1 MSNPT
6 DTSVDTSAGKS
17 VGKSTTRISAEDFK
31 QQKQSPESQLLVIDV
46 RTHAEVNSES
56 LAHCAH
62 FPLQEL
68 DSAAVKAYLEQQGH
82 DSSQPVYLL
91 CASGQ
96 RAAKAGE
103 QLQGDLDHQLVI
115 VEGGMNALKQLGID
129 IAKGSGNIISLERQ
143 VRIAAGSLVV
153 IGVILGT
160 AVNPGFYG
168 LSAFVGAGL
177 VFAGVTDS
185 CGMAMVLARM
195 PWNN

>member
-1 MSNPT
+1 MNSPVNPP
-6 DTSVDTSAGKS
+6 
-17 VGKSTTRISAEDFK
+17 TTTISASEFK
-31 QQKQSPESQLLVIDV
+31 QQKQSPESKLQVIDL
-46 RTHAEVNSES
+46 RTHAEVESEF
-56 LAHCAH
+56 LPDCAH
-62 FPLQEL
+62 FPLQTLNSEEL
-68 DSAAVKAYLEQQGH
+68 RDYLEKQGH
-82 DSSQPVYLL
+82 DSSQPLYLL

-96 RAAKAGE
+96 RAAKAAE
-103 QLQGDLDHQLVI
+103 QLQGDLDNPLVI
-115 VEGGMNALKQLGID
+115 VEGGMNALKQQGID
-129 IAKGSGNIISLERQ
+129 IAKGAGNVISLERQ

-185 CGMAMVLARM
+185 CGMGMVLARM

>member
-1 MSNPT
+1 MKNPN
-6 DTSVDTSAGKS
+6 DSSIDSLID
-17 VGKSTTRISAEDFK
+17 KSTTTISAKEFK
-31 QQKQSPESQLLVIDV
+31 QQKQSPESQLRVIDV

-56 LAHCAH
+56 LADCAH

-68 DSAAVKAYLEQQGH
+68 NGAAVKAYLEQQGH

-103 QLQGDLDHQLVI
+103 QLQGDLDNQLVI
-115 VEGGMNALKQLGID
+115 IEGGMNALKQLGID

-153 IGVILGT
+153 LGVILGF

-168 LSAFVGAGL
+168 LSGFVGAGL

-185 CGMAMVLARM
+185 CGMGMVLARM

>member
-1 MSNPT
+1 MNNPN
-6 DTSVDTSAGKS
+6 DSSIDSLID
-17 VGKSTTRISAEDFK
+17 KSTTTISAKEFK
-31 QQKQSPESQLLVIDV
+31 QQKQSPESQLRVIDV

-56 LAHCAH
+56 LADCAH

-68 DSAAVKAYLEQQGH
+68 NGAAVKAYLEQQGH

-103 QLQGDLDHQLVI
+103 QLQGDLDNQLVI
-115 VEGGMNALKQLGID
+115 IEGGMNALKQLGID

-153 IGVILGT
+153 LGVILGF

-168 LSAFVGAGL
+168 LSGFVGAGL

-185 CGMAMVLARM
+185 CGMGMVLARM

>member
-6 DTSVDTSAGKS
+6 DTSAD
-17 VGKSTTRISAEDFK
+17 KSTTRISAEEFK

-56 LAHCAH
+56 LADCVH

-96 RAAKAGE
+96 RAAKASE

-153 IGVILGT
+153 IGVILGF

>member
-6 DTSVDTSAGKS
+6 DTSAD
-17 VGKSTTRISAEDFK
+17 KSTTRISAEEFK
-31 QQKQSPESQLLVIDV
+31 QQKQSPESQLQVIDV

-56 LAHCAH
+56 LADCAH

-153 IGVILGT
+153 IGVILGF

>member
-1 MSNPT
+1 MNNPN
-6 DTSVDTSAGKS
+6 DSSIDSLID
-17 VGKSTTRISAEDFK
+17 KSTTTISAKEFK
-31 QQKQSPESQLLVIDV
+31 QQKQSPESQLRVIDV

-56 LAHCAH
+56 LADCAH

-68 DSAAVKAYLEQQGH
+68 NGAAVKAYLEQQGH

-103 QLQGDLDHQLVI
+103 LLQGDLDNQLVI
-115 VEGGMNALKQLGID
+115 IEGGMNALKQLGID

-153 IGVILGT
+153 LGVILGF

-168 LSAFVGAGL
+168 LSGFVGAGL

-185 CGMAMVLARM
+185 CGMGMVLARM

>member
-1 MSNPT
+1 MKNPN
-6 DTSVDTSAGKS
+6 DSSIDSLID
-17 VGKSTTRISAEDFK
+17 KSTTTISAKEFK
-31 QQKQSPESQLLVIDV
+31 QQKQSPESQLRVIDV

-56 LAHCAH
+56 LADCAH

-68 DSAAVKAYLEQQGH
+68 NGAAVKAYLEQQGH

-103 QLQGDLDHQLVI
+103 LLQGDLDNQLVI
-115 VEGGMNALKQLGID
+115 IEGGMNALKQLGID

-153 IGVILGT
+153 LGVILGF

-168 LSAFVGAGL
+168 LSGFVGAGL

-185 CGMAMVLARM
+185 CGMGMVLARM

>member
-1 MSNPT
+1 
-6 DTSVDTSAGKS
+6 
-17 VGKSTTRISAEDFK
+17 
-31 QQKQSPESQLLVIDV
+31 
-46 RTHAEVNSES
+46 
-56 LAHCAH
+56 
-62 FPLQEL
+62 
-68 DSAAVKAYLEQQGH
+68 VKAYLEQQGH

-96 RAAKAGE
+96 RAAKASE
-103 QLQGDLDHQLVI
+103 QLQGDLDNQLVI
-115 VEGGMNALKQLGID
+115 VEGGMNALKELGID
-129 IAKGSGNIISLERQ
+129 LAKGSGNIISLERQ

-153 IGVILGT
+153 LGVILGF

-185 CGMAMVLARM
+185 CGMGMVLARM

>member
-1 MSNPT
+1 MSTQHNRAIAAIAA
-6 DTSVDTSAGKS
+6 S
-17 VGKSTTRISAEDFK
+17 EFK
-31 QQKQSPESQLLVIDV
+31 QQKQSPEAVLQVIDV
-46 RTHAEVNSES
+46 RTLAEVESES
-56 LAHCAH
+56 LADCAH
-62 FPLQEL
+62 FPLQDL
-68 DSAAVKAYLEQQGH
+68 NSVAVNTYLEQQSH

-96 RAAKAGE
+96 RAARAAE
-103 QLQGDLDHQLVI
+103 QLHGDLGHQLVI
-115 VEGGMNALKQLGID
+115 IEGGMNALKELGID

-153 IGVILGT
+153 VGVILSL

-185 CGMAMVLARM
+185 CGMGMVLARM

>member
-6 DTSVDTSAGKS
+6 DA
-17 VGKSTTRISAEDFK
+17 STDRPVERAASTISASQFK
-31 QQKQSPESQLLVIDV
+31 QQKQLPASQLQVIDV
-46 RTHAEVNSES
+46 RTQAEVNSES
-56 LAHCAH
+56 LGDCAH
-62 FPLQEL
+62 FPLQDL

-82 DSSQPVYLL
+82 DSSQPVHLL

-96 RAAKAGE
+96 RATRAAE
-103 QLQGDLDHQLVI
+103 QLQNDLGHQLVI
-115 VEGGMNALKQLGID
+115 VEGGMNALKELGID

-153 IGVILGT
+153 VGVILGL

-177 VFAGVTDS
+177 VFAGITDS
-185 CGMAMVLARM
+185 CGMGMVLARM

>member
-1 MSNPT
+1 MST
-6 DTSVDTSAGKS
+6 QQDTQQDTAVDTSI
-17 VGKSTTRISAEDFK
+17 TTISAKEFK
-31 QQKQSPESQLLVIDV
+31 QQKQSPESQLRVIDV

-56 LAHCAH
+56 LGDCAH
-62 FPLQEL
+62 FPLQDL
-68 DSAAVKAYLEQQGH
+68 DSAAVKAYLEQHSH
-82 DSSQPVYLL
+82 DTNQPLYLL

-96 RAAKAGE
+96 RAAKASE

-153 IGVILGT
+153 LGVILGF

-185 CGMAMVLARM
+185 CGMGMVLARM